1 MGGVGPLAPSD
12 FCPLPN
18 PPPLRRG
25 GDQTPSH
32 AQRGREGA
40 RGASRGKGGGKAV
53 SSYDTTIRGAA
64 RAGPWSPAIFS
75 HTRLA
80 IPRYALACSES
91 G

>member
-1 MGGVGPLAPSD
+1 MGGGGALAPSTLAPQT
-12 FCPLPN
+12 FAPSLTLP
-18 PPPLRRG
+18 RCAG
-25 GDQTPSH
+25 E
-32 AQRGREGA
+32 GRVGQA
-40 RGASRGKGGGKAV
+40 AAP
-53 SSYDTTIRGAA
+53 YDTTIRGAA

>member
-25 GDQTPSH
+25 GKGPA
-32 AQRGREGA
+32 AQAVGRVGQ
-40 RGASRGKGGGKAV
+40 AV